1 MALFKIIYYVGG
13 FAALGYGALKFT
25 ELNEH
30 KLLKELAP
38 SAEPATDAEKKK
50 KLMME
55 VLKNAADN
63 KKTKEHYPT
72 SQQHM
77 IHVKKE
83 SDK

>member
-13 FAALGYGALKFT
+13 FAAIGYGALKFT
-25 ELNEH
+25 ELNED
-30 KLLKELAP
+30 KLRKQLAP
-38 SAEPATDAEKKK
+38 SAEPATDAEKKR
-50 KLMME
+50 KLMMD

-63 KKTKEHYPT
+63 KKTNEHYPT
-72 SQQHM
+72 SQQHL